1 VAKDLKDVA
10 VVEQPPRME
19 GRLMFMILAPTPKVA
34 QKARELARQAAGK
47 AKKAQSAS
55 AEKPAAASEEAEAP
69 EATTESVEAPKA
81 AKAAEPSTPGEP
93 SPAPSA

>member
-1 VAKDLKDVA
+1 
-10 VVEQPPRME
+10 VEQPPRME

-47 AKKAQSAS
+47 AKKSQSAS
-55 AEKPAAASEEAEAP
+55 SEKSASSSEEAEAP
-69 EATTESVEAPKA
+69 EAAETPKA
-81 AKAAEPSTPGEP
+81 AEAPKAAEPSTPGEP